1 MKTLKNSK
9 TGEIKR
15 LHDNAAHKL
24 VIQTFLGWGYVPK
37 SEWKKDKSVVTVE
50 MPDKKTKQSNDEGQK
65 SVSYGKRSS
74 RKSKR

>member
-1 MKTLKNSK
+1 MKTLKNSNS
-9 TGEIKR
+9 GEIKR
-15 LHDNAAHKL
+15 LHDKAAHKL
-24 VIQTFLGWGYVPK
+24 VLQTFLGWVYTPK

-50 MPDKKTKQSNDEGQK
+50 MPNKQTKQSKDDGQK

>member
-9 TGEIKR
+9 SGEIKR

-24 VIQTFLGWGYVPK
+24 VLQTFLGWVYAPK

-50 MPDKKTKQSNDEGQK
+50 MPDKQTKKSTDEGQK

>member
-15 LHDNAAHKL
+15 LHDKAAHKL
-24 VIQTFLGWGYVPK
+24 VLQTFLGWKYTAK

-50 MPDKKTKQSNDEGQK
+50 KPDNQQKKSKDEGQK

>member
-37 SEWKKDKSVVTVE
+37 SEWKKNKSVVTE
-50 MPDKKTKQSNDEGQK
+50 EKPDKQISKTKDEGQK
-65 SVSYGKRSS
+65 SVSYGKRGS
-74 RKSKR
+74 RKSK